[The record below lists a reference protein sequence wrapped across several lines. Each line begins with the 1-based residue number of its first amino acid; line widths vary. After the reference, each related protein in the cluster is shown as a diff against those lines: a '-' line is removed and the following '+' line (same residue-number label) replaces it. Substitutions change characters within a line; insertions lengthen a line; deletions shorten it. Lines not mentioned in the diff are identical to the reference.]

1 MNSRDFD
8 DDGLLEQDYN
18 EDWMDTALRK
28 GRIVYSQAC
37 WLLAVKD
44 LLSLLTEISIY
55 KEASKL
61 KQLSHK
67 IINGVD
73 QKLWSDKDGCYI
85 DLQETQGRGRNVNR
99 LLTQDVSLY
108 LIAIS
113 QNTSNDDLSIYRP
126 QQQQK
131 KHNCYYHT
139 IRTLVRLS
147 TYCIVNNRAI
157 STLDAIKK
165 RTWKQKWP
173 LVTERELQRT
183 GPWILKPY
191 QYHNNTFWPWT
202 TGIEMLARSRFN
214 RIKEC
219 EMLLSKLASEDH
231 PHIHAFYEWINPVTD
246 QGQGSYPFR
255 TGISAIRLALADIF
269 EKINQ

>member
-1 MNSRDFD
+1 
-8 DDGLLEQDYN
+8 
-18 EDWMDTALRK
+18 MDTALRK

-44 LLSLLTEISIY
+44 LFSLLTEINKY
-55 KEASKL
+55 EEASKL
-61 KQLSHK
+61 KQLSRK
-67 IINGVD
+67 IINAVD

-85 DLQETQGRGRNVNR
+85 DLQETQGRVTNANR

-113 QNTSNDDLSIYRP
+113 QNTSNDELSIYRLQ

-131 KHNCYYHT
+131 KVQS
-139 IRTLVRLS
+139 LLS
-147 TYCIVNNRAI
+147 HSRHISKILNNRVI

-173 LVTERELQRT
+173 LVTEKQLQRI

-191 QYHNNTFWPWT
+191 EYHNNTFWPWT

-219 EMLLSKLASEDH
+219 EMLLSKLAFEDH
-231 PHIHAFYEWINPVTD
+231 PHIHAFYEWVNPVTD